1 MNCTKEVRTIDLATS
16 AVVSTVQSTGFLAPL
31 FFIFMHILRQF
42 LFIPVV
48 VICIIGGI
56 LFGTQFGTF
65 YSIIG
70 LTVASISFYTLSK
83 QFPSF
88 LERFS
93 GLKKKWLGNYT
104 RLSVGQIIVLRMI
117 PFVNFSILSL
127 CILDRSTSF
136 KDYAKLSFW
145 THIPA
150 AFCFT
155 SFGAYFGKFSLV
167 TTIVLIG
174 TLILFVYLLRE
185 KRVIIKW
192 HDFFAKTM
200 QKP

>member
-1 MNCTKEVRTIDLATS
+1 VRIIDLATA

-42 LFIPVV
+42 LFIPVI
-48 VICIIGGI
+48 VICIIGGV
-56 LFGTQFGTF
+56 LFGTHFGTF

-70 LTVASISFYTLSK
+70 LTVASLSFYIISK

-88 LERFS
+88 LQRFS
-93 GLKKKWLGNYT
+93 GLKKKWLGKYT
-104 RLSVGQIIVLRMI
+104 KLSVGQITVLRMI
-117 PFVNFSILSL
+117 PFVNFSVLSL
-127 CILDRSTSF
+127 CILDRSASF
-136 KDYAKLSFW
+136 KEYAKLSFW

-155 SFGAYFGKFSLV
+155 SFGAYFGKLSLI

-174 TLILFVYLLRE
+174 ILIIFVYLLRE
-185 KRVIIKW
+185 RRVIIKW
-192 HDFFAKTM
+192 NDFFIKTM